1 MTEISLFSEED
12 LDPDKIEK
20 ERAEIEE
27 ERKKKAQE
35 KKEEKK
41 EEVPSSGKTLFLV
54 DGYSIIYKGFFAY
67 INKPILDGEGN
78 NISAYYGFFQ
88 ILFSILKNNEFD
100 ALAVTMDEKEPTFR
114 HIMYPQY
121 KQNRDKTSE
130 DLHRMIDPIKSSL
143 NKIGIPVLSKSGY
156 EADDVMASVAD
167 KAKKEGWNVVIVSAD
182 KDLCQLVDDR
192 VHILRP
198 SKPNDKEYILLDRKA
213 VYENYGVYPEQIVD
227 YLSLLGDAS
236 DNVPGVKGIGSVTAV
251 RLLNE
256 YVTLSGIYRHL
267 DSLKNSERKKLE
279 EGRESA
285 ELSKSLIVLSLD
297 ALPPSFDIERSTVD
311 NFAIDRVVDD
321 FKKLNMN
328 QMAARAKSLGK
339 VIGKK
344 EEKSEEVI
352 LEEVS
357 QPLPSQLEHLTK
369 RGEYTIL
376 KEKGEVSSILS
387 TLSSISLF
395 LLFDE
400 EDVPSPLL
408 GFSFSYSINKAYY
421 VPISQEGISEEE
433 FREIWSIYFSSGKI
447 KVIAHSAKSILR
459 YLWSMGLDC
468 IVERDTMI
476 ESWLISSNDG
486 SFALD
491 KTVSKY
497 LAITL
502 LDKKDLVKK
511 EKLSSLPLSLLSL
524 YSSQRADYTYRMS
537 TFLLDKLREK
547 GLEKIYRE
555 MELPLIRIL
564 GRMEKEG
571 IYLSKE
577 KMQEIKEKTDSKV
590 RELEERIY
598 SEAGY
603 KLNINSTMQLSKLL
617 YEERG
622 LEHGK
627 KTQRG
632 FSTDTET
639 LEKIKNSGDPI
650 VSYILEYRQ
659 LAKLKST
666 YIDTLPSLADD
677 NGRIH
682 TSFLQTGTA
691 TGRLSSRSPN
701 LQNIPVR
708 TEEGRMIRSAF
719 VPENGRVFI
728 SADYSQIEL
737 VVLSWLSSDST
748 LMEAFR
754 SGLDVHKHT
763 AAMIFNK
770 SIDSVTSTER
780 RVAKTI
786 NFGIMYGMSAYRLS
800 NELDIT
806 RSEATE
812 FIARYFQRYSKVR
825 EFVEKV
831 NKEAE
836 EKGYVKTYWGHVR
849 EIVGINSS
857 NKTERAGA
865 ERTAVNTII
874 QGTAA
879 EIMKKAMIDISLKM
893 EKLGLKSKILLQV
906 HDELIFE
913 AEEDEKE
920 ALKALIR
927 ESMENVVKLPVPLH
941 VSIEDGMSWGDMH

>member
-1 MTEISLFSEED
+1 MTEIGLFSEED
-12 LDPDKIEK
+12 LDPDRIEK

-41 EEVPSSGKTLFLV
+41 EELPSTGKTLFLV

-88 ILFSILKNNEFD
+88 ILFSIFKNNEFD

-143 NKIGIPVLSKSGY
+143 NKMNIPVLSKSGY

-192 VHILRP
+192 IHILRP

-279 EGRESA
+279 DGKESA

-297 ALPPSFDIERSTVD
+297 ALPPSFDIEKTNVD
-311 NFAIDRVVDD
+311 NFSIDKVVDD

-339 VIGKK
+339 NVGKK
-344 EEKSEEVI
+344 EEKIEEKNEEVM
-352 LEEVS
+352 
-357 QPLPSQLEHLTK
+357 PLIPSKLEHLTK

-376 KEKGEVSSILS
+376 KKKEEISSILS

-395 LLFDE
+395 LLYDE
-400 EDVPSPLL
+400 EDKQSPLL
-408 GFSFSYSINKAYY
+408 GFSFSYEANKAYF
-421 VPISQEGISEEE
+421 VPISEEGISEEE
-433 FREIWSIYFSSGKI
+433 FREIWDIYFSTGRI
-447 KVIAHSAKSILR
+447 KVITHSSKTLLR
-459 YLWSMGLDC
+459 YLWSIGLDC
-468 IVERDTMI
+468 IIERDTMI

-491 KTVSKY
+491 KAVSKY
-497 LAITL
+497 LFITL

-524 YSSQRADYTYRMS
+524 YASQRADYTYRIA
-537 TFLLDKLREK
+537 TLLVDKIREK

-564 GRMEKEG
+564 GKMEKEG

-577 KMQEIKEKTDSKV
+577 KMQEIKEKTDTKI
-590 RELEERIY
+590 RELEEKIY

-632 FSTDTET
+632 YSTDTES

-666 YIDTLPSLADD
+666 YIDTLPSQCDE
-677 NGRIH
+677 NGRLH

-770 SIDSVTSTER
+770 SIDSVTNTER

-812 FIARYFQRYSKVR
+812 FITRYFQRYSKVR

-831 NKEAE
+831 NKDAE

-849 EIVGINSS
+849 EIIGINSS

-893 EKLGLKSKILLQV
+893 EKMRLKSKILLQV

-913 AEEDEKE
+913 VEEDEKE
-920 ALKALIR
+920 KLKVLIR